1 MQILEVNG
9 LRKVYTTRF
18 GGASVEALK
27 NINFSVENGEYVAIM
42 GESGSGKTTLLNILA
57 GLDKPTSGQVLLDGR
72 DLASIRESDRAAFR
86 RDNLGF
92 VFQEFNLLDTFS
104 VEDNIY
110 LPLVLAGVPQ
120 SQLGARLEPIAAKL
134 GISELLKKYPYEISG
149 GQKQR
154 AAVAR
159 AIITNPRLLL
169 ADEPT
174 GALDSRATDELL
186 RVFSDI
192 SAGGQ
197 TILMVTHSVRAAS
210 RAGRV
215 LFIKDGEVCHQLYRG
230 GMTDDQLYQ
239 NHGRADRPAGGRR
252 AGMTH
257 RLYPR
262 LAWQGITKNKR
273 LYLPFLLT
281 CVGMVMMT
289 YILLSLAS
297 SPVLKTFPGGGVM
310 PMILSMGSFVMAAF
324 AVLFLFYTNS
334 FLIRRR
340 NREFGL
346 YNILGM
352 GKGNLARVLAW
363 ESVMMAL
370 VAIVVGE
377 ALGIALGKLFELVL
391 VNIVGGDVQMD
402 FTVSV
407 PATAMTAILYLGIF
421 ALLFL
426 RSLVTVCRTN
436 AAALLRS
443 ESYGE
448 KPPKA
453 NWAFGLAGFV
463 ILGAA
468 YYIAVTIKQPL
479 TALAV
484 FFIAVLMVI
493 VGTYLIFISGSVL
506 LCRVLQKNKR
516 YYYQK
521 NHFISV
527 SSMAYRMKRNGA
539 GLASVCILA
548 TMVLVMLSST
558 TCLYFGTEDALRT
571 RYPQDLS
578 IELRFTKDEGGA
590 NEENIRIARGMVES
604 VIEQDKLDVQE
615 QFDTRS
621 AWFSGLLTGNSFE
634 RADRST
640 LMDYERAVD
649 MVILPL
655 EDYTRMTGESLTLG
669 PGEAY
674 FCCPRMAYTQSEL
687 HIGELSYQIK
697 GQLPDFGGFGADSAN
712 ITTTFYLVVPDFDAA
727 IDALQ
732 TQDTR
737 YPVVVGWQYSFDS
750 GSPDKE
756 QIVFLTD
763 MLAAFAE
770 NKDGLAYASYTVE
783 SLAFNRDDFQGT
795 YGSLFFLAIL
805 LSIVFLAAAVLILY
819 YKQIS
824 EGYEDQARFEIMQRV
839 GMTKTDI
846 RKSINSQLL
855 LVFFLPLLF
864 AGLHLGFAFP
874 FVHKMLVLFNLTN
887 LKLLIGTTVITFAV
901 YAVFY
906 AIVYRVTSNSYYA
919 IVAGAKEDAA

>member
-1 MQILEVNG
+1 M
-9 LRKVYTTRF
+9 RHK
-18 GGASVEALK
+18 
-27 NINFSVENGEYVAIM
+27 
-42 GESGSGKTTLLNILA
+42 
-57 GLDKPTSGQVLLDGR
+57 
-72 DLASIRESDRAAFR
+72 
-86 RDNLGF
+86 
-92 VFQEFNLLDTFS
+92 
-104 VEDNIY
+104 
-110 LPLVLAGVPQ
+110 
-120 SQLGARLEPIAAKL
+120 
-134 GISELLKKYPYEISG
+134 
-149 GQKQR
+149 
-154 AAVAR
+154 
-159 AIITNPRLLL
+159 
-169 ADEPT
+169 
-174 GALDSRATDELL
+174 
-186 RVFSDI
+186 
-192 SAGGQ
+192 
-197 TILMVTHSVRAAS
+197 
-210 RAGRV
+210 
-215 LFIKDGEVCHQLYRG
+215 
-230 GMTDDQLYQ
+230 
-239 NHGRADRPAGGRR
+239 
-252 AGMTH
+252 
-257 RLYPR
+257 LYPR

-289 YILLSLAS
+289 YILLALAS
-297 SPVLKTFPGGGVM
+297 SPVLKTFPGGDTM
-310 PMILSMGSFVMAAF
+310 PMILGLGSFTMAAF

-352 GKGNLARVLAW
+352 GKGNLAKVLAW
-363 ESVMMAL
+363 EAVIMAL
-370 VAIVVGE
+370 FSIAAGE
-377 ALGIALGKLFELVL
+377 ALGILLSKLFELVL
-391 VNIVGGDVQMD
+391 INIVGGSVQMD

-407 PATAMTAILYLGIF
+407 PSVTMTTLLYLGIF

-426 RSLVTVCRTN
+426 RSLVTVCKTN

-463 ILGAA
+463 ILGTA

-506 LCRVLQKNKR
+506 LCRMLQRNKR

-558 TCLYFGTEDALRT
+558 TCLYFGKEDALRT
-571 RYPQDLS
+571 RYPSDLS
-578 IELRFTKDEGGA
+578 IELRFTQDEGGA
-590 NEENIRIARGMVES
+590 NEENIGIARGMIES
-604 VIEQDKLDVQE
+604 VIAQDNLDVQE

-621 AWFSGLLTGNSFE
+621 AWFSGLLTGDSFE

-640 LMDYERAVD
+640 FMDYERAVD

-655 EDYTRMTGESLTLG
+655 EDYNRMTGQSLTLA
-669 PGEAY
+669 PDEAY
-674 FCCPRMAYTQSEL
+674 ICSPRMTYTQPDIR
-687 HIGELSYQIK
+687 IGELTYQIK
-697 GQLPDFGGFGADSAN
+697 GQQPDFGGFGADSAN
-712 ITTTFYLVVPDFDAA
+712 ITTTIYLIVPDFDAA
-727 IDALQ
+727 VNALR

-737 YPVVVGWQYSFDS
+737 YPVVVSWQYSLDS
-750 GSPDKE
+750 TSPDE
-756 QIVFLTD
+756 TQIAFITD
-763 MLAAFAE
+763 MIDTISA
-770 NKDGLAYASYTVE
+770 NKEGLVYVSYTVE
-783 SLAFNRDDFQGT
+783 SIAFNREDFVGT

-819 YKQIS
+819 YKQVS

-874 FVHKMLVLFNLTN
+874 FIHKMLVLFNLTD
-887 LKLLIGTTVITFAV
+887 LKLLIGTTIITFAV

-906 AIVYRVTSNSYYA
+906 TIVYRITSNSYYS
-919 IVAGAKEDAA
+919 IVAGAKEETA

>member
-1 MQILEVNG
+1 
-9 LRKVYTTRF
+9 
-18 GGASVEALK
+18 
-27 NINFSVENGEYVAIM
+27 
-42 GESGSGKTTLLNILA
+42 
-57 GLDKPTSGQVLLDGR
+57 
-72 DLASIRESDRAAFR
+72 
-86 RDNLGF
+86 
-92 VFQEFNLLDTFS
+92 
-104 VEDNIY
+104 
-110 LPLVLAGVPQ
+110 
-120 SQLGARLEPIAAKL
+120 
-134 GISELLKKYPYEISG
+134 
-149 GQKQR
+149 
-154 AAVAR
+154 
-159 AIITNPRLLL
+159 
-169 ADEPT
+169 
-174 GALDSRATDELL
+174 
-186 RVFSDI
+186 
-192 SAGGQ
+192 
-197 TILMVTHSVRAAS
+197 
-210 RAGRV
+210 
-215 LFIKDGEVCHQLYRG
+215 
-230 GMTDDQLYQ
+230 
-239 NHGRADRPAGGRR
+239 
-252 AGMTH
+252 MTH

-297 SPVLKTFPGGGVM
+297 SPVLKTFPGGDVM

-370 VAIVVGE
+370 VAIVSGE

-391 VNIVGGDVQMD
+391 INIVGGDVQMD

-443 ESYGE
+443 EACGE

-453 NWAFGLAGFV
+453 NWVFGLAGFL

-493 VGTYLIFISGSVL
+493 AATYLIFISGSVV
-506 LCRVLQKNKR
+506 LCRALQKNKR

-539 GLASVCILA
+539 GLASICILA

-558 TCLYFGTEDALRT
+558 TCLYFGKEDALRT
-571 RYPQDLS
+571 RYPSDLS
-578 IELRFTKDEGGA
+578 VELRFEKDEGGMDEA
-590 NEENIRIARGMVES
+590 NIAIARGMIES
-604 VIEQDKLDVQE
+604 VIRQNGLDVQN
-615 QFDTRS
+615 QYDTRS
-621 AWFSGLLTGNSFE
+621 GWFSGFLTGNTFS
-634 RADRST
+634 RAEEST
-640 LMDYERAVD
+640 LMDYERTVD
-649 MVILPL
+649 LTILPL
-655 EDYTRMTGESLTLG
+655 EDYNSMMGESLTLEAD
-669 PGEAY
+669 EAY
-674 FCCPRMAYTQSEL
+674 FCCPRMAYAQPDL
-687 HIGELSYQIK
+687 RIGELTYQIR

-712 ITTTFYLVVPDFDAA
+712 ITPTIYLIVPDFDAA
-727 IDALQ
+727 VNALR
-732 TQDTR
+732 TQNTR
-737 YPVVVGWQYSFDS
+737 YPVVVSWQYSFDS
-750 GSPDKE
+750 GSPDE
-756 QIVFLTD
+756 AQITFITD
-763 MLAAFAE
+763 MTDTISA
-770 NKDGLAYASYTVE
+770 NKEGLVYASYSVE
-783 SLAFNRDDFQGT
+783 SIAFNRGDFVGT

-906 AIVYRVTSNSYYA
+906 AIVYRVTSNSYYS

>member
-1 MQILEVNG
+1 
-9 LRKVYTTRF
+9 
-18 GGASVEALK
+18 
-27 NINFSVENGEYVAIM
+27 
-42 GESGSGKTTLLNILA
+42 
-57 GLDKPTSGQVLLDGR
+57 
-72 DLASIRESDRAAFR
+72 
-86 RDNLGF
+86 
-92 VFQEFNLLDTFS
+92 
-104 VEDNIY
+104 
-110 LPLVLAGVPQ
+110 
-120 SQLGARLEPIAAKL
+120 
-134 GISELLKKYPYEISG
+134 
-149 GQKQR
+149 
-154 AAVAR
+154 
-159 AIITNPRLLL
+159 
-169 ADEPT
+169 
-174 GALDSRATDELL
+174 
-186 RVFSDI
+186 
-192 SAGGQ
+192 
-197 TILMVTHSVRAAS
+197 
-210 RAGRV
+210 
-215 LFIKDGEVCHQLYRG
+215 
-230 GMTDDQLYQ
+230 
-239 NHGRADRPAGGRR
+239 
-252 AGMTH
+252 MTH
-257 RLYPR
+257 KLYPR

-297 SPVLKTFPGGGVM
+297 SPILRTFPGGDTM
-310 PMILSMGSFVMAAF
+310 PMILGMASFVMAAF

-352 GKGNLARVLAW
+352 GKGNLAKVLAW
-363 ESVMMAL
+363 ETVIMAL
-370 VAIVVGE
+370 IAIVGGE
-377 ALGIALGKLFELVL
+377 ALGIALGKLFELLL
-391 VNIVGGDVQMD
+391 VNIVDGTVQMQ

-407 PATAMTAILYLGIF
+407 PATTMTTILYLAIF

-426 RSLVTVCRTN
+426 RSLVTVCKTN

-443 ESYGE
+443 EACGE

-453 NWAFGLAGFV
+453 NWVFGLAGFL

-493 VGTYLIFISGSVL
+493 AATYLIFISGSVV
-506 LCRVLQKNKR
+506 LCRALQKNKR

-539 GLASVCILA
+539 GLASICILA

-558 TCLYFGTEDALRT
+558 TCLYFGKEDALRT
-571 RYPQDLS
+571 RYPSDLS
-578 IELRFTKDEGGA
+578 VELRFVKDEGGMDEA
-590 NEENIRIARGMVES
+590 NIAIARGMIED
-604 VIEQDKLDVQE
+604 VIKQDGLDVQG
-615 QFDTRS
+615 QFDICS
-621 AWFSGLLTGNSFE
+621 AWFSGLLTGNTFT
-634 RADRST
+634 RAQEST

-649 MVILPL
+649 LTILPL
-655 EDYTRMTGESLTLG
+655 EDYARMMGERLTLE

-674 FCCPRMAYTQSEL
+674 LCSPRMAYTQPDL
-687 HIGELSYQIK
+687 RIGELTYQIK
-697 GQLPDFGGFGADSAN
+697 GQLPEFGGFGADSAN
-712 ITTTFYLVVPDFDAA
+712 ITTMIYLIVPDFDAA
-727 IDALQ
+727 VNALR
-732 TQDTR
+732 TQNTR
-737 YPVVVGWQYSFDS
+737 YPVVVSWQYSFDS
-750 GSPDKE
+750 GSPDE
-756 QIVFLTD
+756 AQIAFLRD
-763 MLAAFAE
+763 MMGTFADNRE
-770 NKDGLAYASYTVE
+770 GLVYASYTVE
-783 SLAFNRDDFQGT
+783 SIASNRGDFVGT

-874 FVHKMLVLFNLTN
+874 FVHKLLMLFNLTN
-887 LKLLIGTTVITFAV
+887 LKLLIGTTVITFAI

-906 AIVYRVTSNSYYA
+906 TLVYRITSNSYYS
-919 IVAGAKEDAA
+919 IVAGAKEEAA

>member
-1 MQILEVNG
+1 
-9 LRKVYTTRF
+9 
-18 GGASVEALK
+18 
-27 NINFSVENGEYVAIM
+27 
-42 GESGSGKTTLLNILA
+42 
-57 GLDKPTSGQVLLDGR
+57 
-72 DLASIRESDRAAFR
+72 
-86 RDNLGF
+86 
-92 VFQEFNLLDTFS
+92 
-104 VEDNIY
+104 
-110 LPLVLAGVPQ
+110 
-120 SQLGARLEPIAAKL
+120 
-134 GISELLKKYPYEISG
+134 
-149 GQKQR
+149 
-154 AAVAR
+154 
-159 AIITNPRLLL
+159 
-169 ADEPT
+169 
-174 GALDSRATDELL
+174 
-186 RVFSDI
+186 
-192 SAGGQ
+192 
-197 TILMVTHSVRAAS
+197 
-210 RAGRV
+210 
-215 LFIKDGEVCHQLYRG
+215 
-230 GMTDDQLYQ
+230 
-239 NHGRADRPAGGRR
+239 
-252 AGMTH
+252 MTH

-310 PMILSMGSFVMAAF
+310 PMILGMGSFVMAAF

-370 VAIVVGE
+370 VAIVGGE

-426 RSLVTVCRTN
+426 RSLVTVCKTN

-443 ESYGE
+443 EACGE

-453 NWAFGLAGFV
+453 NWVFGLAGFL

-493 VGTYLIFISGSVL
+493 TATYLIFISGSVV
-506 LCRVLQKNKR
+506 LCRALQKNKR

-539 GLASVCILA
+539 GLASICILA

-558 TCLYFGTEDALRT
+558 TCLYFGKEDALRT
-571 RYPQDLS
+571 RYPSDLS
-578 IELRFTKDEGGA
+578 VELRFAKDEGGMDEA
-590 NEENIRIARGMVES
+590 NIAIARGMIED
-604 VIEQDKLDVQE
+604 VIKQDGLDVQG
-615 QFDTRS
+615 QFDIRS
-621 AWFSGLLTGNSFE
+621 AWFSGLLTGNTFS
-634 RADRST
+634 RAEEST

-649 MVILPL
+649 LTILPL
-655 EDYTRMTGESLTLG
+655 EDYTRMTGERLTLA
-669 PGEAY
+669 PDEAY
-674 FCCPRMAYTQSEL
+674 FCCPRMAYTQPDIR
-687 HIGELSYQIK
+687 IGELTYQIK
-697 GQLPDFGGFGADSAN
+697 GQLPSFGGFGADSAN
-712 ITTTFYLVVPDFDAA
+712 ITTTIYLIVPDFDAA
-727 IDALQ
+727 VNALR
-732 TQDTR
+732 TQNTR
-737 YPVVVGWQYSFDS
+737 YPVVVSWQYSFDS
-750 GSPDKE
+750 GSPDE
-756 QIVFLTD
+756 AQIAFLRD
-763 MLAAFAE
+763 MMGTFADNRE
-770 NKDGLAYASYTVE
+770 GLVYASYTVE
-783 SLAFNRDDFQGT
+783 SIASNREDFVGT

-906 AIVYRVTSNSYYA
+906 AIVYRVTSNSYYS

>member
-1 MQILEVNG
+1 
-9 LRKVYTTRF
+9 
-18 GGASVEALK
+18 
-27 NINFSVENGEYVAIM
+27 
-42 GESGSGKTTLLNILA
+42 
-57 GLDKPTSGQVLLDGR
+57 
-72 DLASIRESDRAAFR
+72 
-86 RDNLGF
+86 
-92 VFQEFNLLDTFS
+92 
-104 VEDNIY
+104 
-110 LPLVLAGVPQ
+110 
-120 SQLGARLEPIAAKL
+120 
-134 GISELLKKYPYEISG
+134 
-149 GQKQR
+149 
-154 AAVAR
+154 
-159 AIITNPRLLL
+159 
-169 ADEPT
+169 
-174 GALDSRATDELL
+174 
-186 RVFSDI
+186 
-192 SAGGQ
+192 
-197 TILMVTHSVRAAS
+197 
-210 RAGRV
+210 
-215 LFIKDGEVCHQLYRG
+215 
-230 GMTDDQLYQ
+230 
-239 NHGRADRPAGGRR
+239 
-252 AGMTH
+252 MTH
-257 RLYPR
+257 KLYPR

-281 CVGMVMMT
+281 CVGMVTMT

-297 SPVLKTFPGGGVM
+297 SPILKTFPGGGIM
-310 PMILSMGSFVMAAF
+310 PMILGMGSFVMAAF

-352 GKGNLARVLAW
+352 GKGNLAKVLAW
-363 ESVMMAL
+363 ETVIMAL
-370 VAIVVGE
+370 ISIVGGE
-377 ALGIALGKLFELVL
+377 VLGIALGKLFELLL
-391 VNIVGGDVQMD
+391 VNIVDGTVQMQ

-407 PATAMTAILYLGIF
+407 PATTMTTILYLAIF

-426 RSLVTVCRTN
+426 RSLVTVCKTN

-443 ESYGE
+443 EACGE

-453 NWAFGLAGFV
+453 NWVFGLAGFL

-493 VGTYLIFISGSVL
+493 AATYLIFISGSVV
-506 LCRVLQKNKR
+506 LCRALQKNKR

-539 GLASVCILA
+539 GLASICILA

-558 TCLYFGTEDALRT
+558 TCLYFGKEDALRT
-571 RYPQDLS
+571 RYPSDLS
-578 IELRFTKDEGGA
+578 VELRFVKDEGGMDEA
-590 NEENIRIARGMVES
+590 NIAIARGMIED
-604 VIEQDKLDVQE
+604 VIKQDGLDVQG
-615 QFDTRS
+615 QFDICS
-621 AWFSGLLTGNSFE
+621 AWFSGLLTGNTFT
-634 RADRST
+634 RAQEST

-649 MVILPL
+649 LTILPL
-655 EDYTRMTGESLTLG
+655 EDYARMMGERLTLE

-674 FCCPRMAYTQSEL
+674 LCSPRMAYTQPDIR
-687 HIGELSYQIK
+687 IGELTYQIK
-697 GQLPDFGGFGADSAN
+697 GQLPSFGGFGADSAN
-712 ITTTFYLVVPDFDAA
+712 ITTTIYLIVPDFDAA
-727 IDALQ
+727 VNALR
-732 TQDTR
+732 TQNTR
-737 YPVVVGWQYSFDS
+737 YPVVVSWQYSFDS
-750 GSPDKE
+750 GSPDE
-756 QIVFLTD
+756 AQIAFLRD
-763 MLAAFAE
+763 MMGTFADNRE
-770 NKDGLAYASYTVE
+770 GLVYASYTVE
-783 SLAFNRDDFQGT
+783 SIASNREDFVGT

-864 AGLHLGFAFP
+864 AGLHLCFAFP
-874 FVHKMLVLFNLTN
+874 FIHKLLILFNLTN
-887 LKLLIGTTVITFAV
+887 LKLLIGTTVITFAI

-906 AIVYRVTSNSYYA
+906 TLVYRITSNSYYS